1 MKKIYFLSL
10 IAASFAVN
18 AQVPQTPAAPGATS
32 QGTTKNEVL
41 TDQNQTVV
49 GNKVKVV
56 TPPLNKKAGRAIN
69 DQVGTTF
76 VINQTNGAPYRRIIY
91 YPDGKISLTWT
102 ASTDNGV
109 NGFLSRGSGYNHFNG
124 NSWISTPNGLRL
136 EAFRAGFPA
145 LANTNDKEIIMSHRV
160 DTSGRSGG
168 LVFNTN
174 ASIGSN
180 TWTSNTVF
188 TPPANTT
195 SQLWPRTAISGNYLI
210 VVANYQDSS
219 NNQPNFVVKNG
230 VRAPMV
236 YSRYDLTTNQWVD
249 QDRTLPG
256 YDNNL
261 LQEGSTDN
269 YSIDANGNNVA
280 IVMGGVFTSL
290 VLWKSSDNGANWT
303 RTVLDTFDSQ
313 YVFDKD
319 TILQRTVNN
328 GSVHVMLDPNGKA
341 HVWSGMARISDSITN
356 DASYTFSWARGIGGV
371 NDGIIYWNENLADSG
386 LRIIATA
393 IGPTVNDSAI
403 GNSSFDAA
411 NRYGIS
417 NSTWPSAGIDA
428 SGRIFVVYSSL
439 IPTDDNGQG
448 VNFRDLLVTYSSDN
462 GLTWSYPVNLTSWI
476 SFNREEVYPT
486 MAKFVGT
493 NLVVTYLNKS
503 TPGSQVANDNQEVF
517 GIYSLSIPVDQIL
530 NNKVGLIERS
540 NDLFEINQNYPN
552 PFKGTTTI
560 PVLLKRSTDVTISV
574 TNLMGQTIYTRSYEN
589 NATGINQFEVSLPQA
604 EAGIYFYTVE
614 AGDYKVTRK
623 MIIE

>member
-530 NNKVGLIERS
+530 NNKVGVIERS